1 MILNILLLRG
11 FLMVF
16 VSKTT
21 LPILIVFSLIAQP
34 LHSMK
39 PTYYSRKHVPRYG
52 VVDDAVA
59 IEAGKAVAGIAIIG
73 GIGYGL
79 YKLCDWLFS
88 KSNEAIIK
96 DAAKCVDG
104 VHQRYDACIE
114 MFEQQL
120 GFPGNHSERKQIL
133 FHNDEQFLYN
143 LELIHKQSAS
153 SLLRPTQ
160 NTINQ
165 LRATSD
171 EVNSRLQSLRSKRK
185 EYMHVLVQMEDLS
198 IEAGLLLEKLS
209 FMAEYLQTNEAY
221 FTTFELESRLL
232 HVYEVEMH
240 ALSNYAKNPAMVRE
254 AIRSA
259 IMSGAA
265 TTGSL
270 YPYMRYIEKCDSDCR
285 QLERAL
291 EMLTLAYANRF
302 NAASQLAA
310 NLRAIYRMILTEDA
324 YRQELRDYE
333 RAQLEKQRIEAE
345 KSKAAA
351 AHAQAAA
358 AHAQACAMQQQ
369 VWELQK
375 QNQLHAHQIQVE
387 KERNALIGVQ
397 TVINAINPPPATE
410 VHVYVEA
417 PAQNQPVYY
426 AQPPTAPFAVWE

>member
-1 MILNILLLRG
+1 
-11 FLMVF
+11 MVF

-21 LPILIVFSLIAQP
+21 LSILVVFSLFTQP

-39 PTYYSRKHVPRYG
+39 NAYPYYSRKHVPRYG
-52 VVDDAVA
+52 AVDNAVA
-59 IEAGKAVAGIAIIG
+59 LEAGKAVAGIAIIG
-73 GIGYGL
+73 GIGYGI

-88 KSNEAIIK
+88 KSNDAIIK
-96 DAAKCVDG
+96 DGTTCVTA
-104 VHQRYDACIE
+104 VHQRYDSCIE
-114 MFEQQL
+114 MFEQQI
-120 GFPGNHSERKQIL
+120 GFPGHPQERKQIL
-133 FHNDEQFLYN
+133 ARINEQFLYN
-143 LELIHKQSAS
+143 LELIHKQTAS

-160 NTINQ
+160 TTINQ
-165 LRATSD
+165 LRATCD
-171 EVNSRLQSLRSKRK
+171 EVNGRLQSLRNKRK
-185 EYMHVLVQMEDLS
+185 EHVHILVQMEDLS

-209 FMAEYLQTNEAY
+209 FMAEYLQANEAY

-232 HVYEVEMH
+232 HTYEVEIH
-240 ALSNYAKNPAMVRE
+240 ALQMYANNPAMLRE

-270 YPYMRYIEKCDSDCR
+270 YPYMRYIEKCDADCR
-285 QLERAL
+285 HLERAL
-291 EMLTLAYANRF
+291 EMLTPAYANRF
-302 NAASQLAA
+302 TAASQLAA
-310 NLRAIYRMILTEDA
+310 NLRAIYRMIITEDA
-324 YRQELRDYE
+324 YRRELRDYE

-351 AHAQAAA
+351 AHAHAAA

-397 TVINAINPPPATE
+397 TVINAINPPPAPE
-410 VHVYVEA
+410 VHVHVEV

-426 AQPPTAPFAVWE
+426 VQPPTAPFAVWE